1 MEGLR
6 AQNFQWSNAS
16 KKMHNNHIDRVE
28 NYLTEILGKILEK
41 LCDSCTH
48 MTDFTVH

>member
-28 NYLTEILGKILEK
+28 NYLTEILGKNCVIA
-41 LCDSCTH
+41 
-48 MTDFTVH
+48 VHI